1 MNPKLLIKIS
11 ATPLGAWLRSAH
23 SALYRASG
31 GKIGNKTFGCETFL
45 LTTTGA
51 KTGKPRTAPLLYLK
65 DGKHFVIVASNGGSP
80 AHPAW
85 FVNLT
90 KTPEATVQIGRD
102 AMKVRARQA
111 NAQEKARLW
120 PRLTKFYEGYEV
132 YQSVTKR
139 EIPVVILEPVQ

>member
-1 MNPKLLIKIS
+1 MNPKFLIKMS
-11 ATPLGAWLRSAH
+11 KTPIAAWLRSAH

-31 GKIGNKTFGCETFL
+31 GRIGNKTFGCETFL

-51 KTGKPRTAPLLYLK
+51 KSGKPRTAPLLYLK
-65 DGKHFVIVASNGGSP
+65 DGKRFVIVASHGGAP

-90 KTPEATVQIGRD
+90 KNPDATVQIGRD
-102 AMKVRARQA
+102 VTKVRARKA
-111 NAQEKARLW
+111 NADEKARLW

-139 EIPVVILEPVQ
+139 EIPVVILERV

>member
-1 MNPKLLIKIS
+1 MNPKFLIKLNQ
-11 ATPLGAWLRSAH
+11 TPLAAMLRDAQTF
-23 SALYRASG
+23 LFRASG
-31 GKIGNKTFGCETFL
+31 GRIANKTFGCETFL

-51 KTGKPRTAPLLYLK
+51 KTGKPRTAPLLYLE

-102 AMKVRARQA
+102 VTQVRARQA
-111 NAQEKARLW
+111 SAQEKTRLW
-120 PRLTKFYEGYEV
+120 PRLTKFYEGYAV
-132 YQSVTKR
+132 YQEHTKR

>member
-1 MNPKLLIKIS
+1 MNPRFLVKLSK
-11 ATPLGAWLRSAH
+11 TPIAAWLRSAH